1 MKNIHFYDL
10 DGCLLDSSHRYR
22 ILPGEKNSI
31 QAKKIDLN
39 HWRANEHLAHL
50 DTPIQKMV
58 EQFKKDMLDVN
69 ILTAISTNRY
79 YCTKTKDVLFNA
91 GIEPDFVSS
100 RVSDFQSSASIKEI
114 FMYSLM
120 QELRVY
126 NAVFFDDNKRIIKD
140 VKKYFRGLFGYD
152 MLTIHIPSNQGH

>member
-1 MKNIHFYDL
+1 MKTIHFYDL

-22 ILPGEKNSI
+22 ILPSEKNSI

-50 DTPIQKMV
+50 DQPIKKMV
-58 EQFKKDMLDVN
+58 DQFKRDMLDPN

-79 YCTKTKDVLFNA
+79 YCNKTKDVLFKA
-91 GIEPDFVSS
+91 GIEPDFISC
-100 RVSDFQSSASIKEI
+100 RDSDYQSSASIKEI

-120 QELRVY
+120 QELRIY

-140 VKKYFRGLFGYD
+140 VKKYFKGLFGYD
-152 MLTIHIPSNQGH
+152 MLTVHIPSNQGH